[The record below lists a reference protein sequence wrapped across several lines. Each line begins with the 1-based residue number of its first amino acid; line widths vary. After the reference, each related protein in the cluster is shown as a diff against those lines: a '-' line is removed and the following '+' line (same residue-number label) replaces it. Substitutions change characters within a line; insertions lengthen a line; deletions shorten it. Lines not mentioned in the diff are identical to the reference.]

1 MADPSPPPDVAE
13 LQVAFLRADN
23 VTPSL
28 LHDTLEALLS
38 TEVTTAHDLDLNLWV
53 SMAVLH
59 TLTDVQLATRIS
71 SIDAVSALLAVG
83 LRASGNLRNSMAS
96 SSSAQAQQ
104 ASMAIPSQLHIIQSS
119 FEAWQKTGMVA
130 RAQETSESIWPDNG
144 GDDEEEED
152 EEAAWFD
159 SKATPSPMPT
169 AAPAIL
175 LSSLISALSKPELL
189 ASLIAPYPDRLAIW
203 LRNLSTNLFLAHVW
217 PHRLE
222 VIKSGLVHSAIA
234 GDDAGVVRA
243 LASSQLLPLPS
254 EQGMETGMWID
265 LYADGERSE
274 AKRQSPVGRSDPM
287 NGLEIA
293 EWYLS
298 LGRLLT
304 STFQATSTSAAL
316 ADAGLKAFSTMPATE
331 QTALKDTLQQLG
343 GLSEEGHSKATHVT
357 GGARIRE
364 LLADPVR
371 QVLGSLRS
379 ADSVDLLKMLD
390 VISTGTGRPVSDVA
404 REVLFEAYASANL
417 SPEHLSLFLT
427 QATGGDSVKVQRILI
442 SMILASKSGH
452 KCSLLASVIDKLA
465 ASTLVVM
472 ALSIA
477 QVFPR
482 LEESGSVSIP
492 ETPILPSAEGVYRSL
507 EDVGQSEP
515 SGSNL
520 AVRCKAYL
528 LCVSKE
534 GPLAEALKELPP
546 SVILLAAGKKR
557 VQTALA
563 KKLIASVSK
572 AGFDDASSWLN
583 LSDDLLD
590 QISDDK
596 LLDALEQTDVV
607 GELLHGALLSSHSD
621 AAYSLLVG
629 RLPSLPGPQLDGV
642 LIDSAR
648 ELFDRVQG
656 GRPAVSDLRTVRNI
670 LSLSSNATSSA
681 NMTGSQAFFK
691 AVLRLMQ
698 LSHPLSSSLHPSLLM
713 SPVEIRLAADKVD
726 IIRHWLGSTNDTAWK
741 REDDVL
747 DTAWGLVQGSGSGM
761 LGDAKHS
768 AEAGSARIDGGES
781 EVEPVPSRSMVK
793 VRVLALLAEAAISNG
808 DLALTTQYVDSMLQS
823 FRELLKRSRR
833 LSANPQVAQT
843 TSNTGSPAL
852 TVAQAEAKR
861 GQETVWT
868 TLFLLSKHPSCTD
881 AAAMRRWL
889 AEGMAYAPEER
900 VADLLKRWRSLPPPA
915 SGSGESIPMSR
926 SGSGGGHEHQQP
938 RRSQPSSSGSLST
951 NNNPAAH
958 RAYGSSGL
966 GLGSGV
972 FSLAAA
978 AVNRSH
984 WPLRLGSTHAPSPSA
999 MEGAGQSAPRS
1010 SSSSFTASSASASA
1024 TGAGGAGTGSLSL
1037 GTSGVGNALSSLAGQ
1052 LGEGYGAYGSRLT
1065 GFLSSTA
1072 GGSSSGGGGGA
1083 GEGRSRPTTP
1093 SFAGGTG
1100 NGTAMGDSQGHHGQN
1115 AGGAEPQFHAPPR
1128 SAAQLFD
1135 DAATGYTAAGG
1146 GGGGGGGWAA
1156 LGTRGMGWLMGEE
1169 ER

>member
-104 ASMAIPSQLHIIQSS
+104 ASMAIPSQLHTIQSS

-169 AAPAIL
+169 AAPSIL

-203 LRNLSTNLFLAHVW
+203 LRNLPPNLFLAHVW

-222 VIKSGLVHSAIA
+222 VIKSGLVHNAIA
-234 GDDAGVVRA
+234 GDDAGVVHA

-254 EQGMETGMWID
+254 EQGMETGLWID
-265 LYADGERSE
+265 LYTDGERSE

-316 ADAGLKAFSTMPATE
+316 ADAGLKAFSTIPATE
-331 QTALKDTLQQLG
+331 QTALKDTLQQLE
-343 GLSEEGHSKATHVT
+343 GLSEEGHSKATHAT
-357 GGARIRE
+357 GGTRIRE

-379 ADSVDLLKMLD
+379 ADSVELLKMLD

-404 REVLFEAYASANL
+404 REVLFQAYASANF
-417 SPEHLSLFLT
+417 SEEHLSFFLT
-427 QATGGDSVKVQRILI
+427 QATVGDSVQVQRII
-442 SMILASKSGH
+442 TSMILASKSGH

-465 ASTLVVM
+465 APTLVVT
-472 ALSIA
+472 ARSIA
-477 QVFPR
+477 QIFPR
-482 LEESGSVSIP
+482 LEESGSVSIA

-507 EDVGQSEP
+507 EDVGQAKP
-515 SGSNL
+515 SGPNL

-534 GPLAEALKELPP
+534 GPLAEGLKELPP

-642 LIDSAR
+642 LIGSAR

-656 GRPAVSDLRTVRNI
+656 GRPAVSDLRAVRNI
-670 LSLSSNATSSA
+670 LSLSSNDAPSA

-768 AEAGSARIDGGES
+768 VEAGSARIDGGES

-881 AAAMRRWL
+881 AAATRRWL

-915 SGSGESIPMSR
+915 SGSGEGIPMSR

-938 RRSQPSSSGSLST
+938 HRPQSSPSAPLST

-984 WPLRLGSTHAPSPSA
+984 WPLRLGSAHASSPSA
-999 MEGAGQSAPRS
+999 TGGAGQSASR
-1010 SSSSFTASSASASA
+1010 SSSFTSPVAAAPPPATSA

-1072 GGSSSGGGGGA
+1072 GGSGSSGGGA

-1093 SFAGGTG
+1093 SFAGGSG
-1100 NGTAMGDSQGHHGQN
+1100 NGTAMGDSQEHHGQS
-1115 AGGAEPQFHAPPR
+1115 AGGAESQFHAPPR

-1146 GGGGGGGWAA
+1146 GGGGGWAA